1 MKTKTI
7 YIITLLLFP
16 LACKAQSVGQRIS
29 TLQQVL
35 NELYQELLPL
45 CSELITVGRLIAGFA
60 AIWYIGFRIWKH
72 LAQAEPVDFFPL
84 LRPFGIGLC
93 ILFFPAIIAMVNGVL
108 YPTVS
113 ATKNLLKNT
122 DQTIE
127 VLLDQKQQL
136 LQQTDQW
143 KMYVGVDGF
152 GDRSLWYDITLA
164 QGEQDEQPFW
174 EQLGNSLKFAFEGST
189 YRFKHSIKLWLSE
202 VLKILYYAAALCID
216 TLRIFQLLVL
226 AILGPLAFGIS
237 VFDGFH
243 NTITSWFARY
253 INVYLWLPVAHIFAC
268 IIGRIQQKMLEVDI
282 QQIATYQDTFF
293 SDTDAAYLI
302 FLTIGIVGYFTVPS
316 VANSIVQASARNTLT
331 YKLNSLAHH
340 TTQQLYTSAIALS
353 ALWGSHSSSNSEGSS
368 YGHTVKES
376 YQDSYLNDKIQNP
389 N

>member
-1 MKTKTI
+1 MIRKVV
-7 YIITLLLFP
+7 IISVLLMFPTLSQ
-16 LACKAQSVGQRIS
+16 AQSVGNRIS
-29 TLQQVL
+29 SLQQVL
-35 NELYQELLPL
+35 NELYEELLPL

-60 AIWYIGFRIWKH
+60 SIWYIGYRVWKH
-72 LAQAEPVDFFPL
+72 LSHAESIDIFPL

-93 ILFFPAIIAMVNGVL
+93 ILFFPTIITLVNGVL

-113 ATKNLLKNT
+113 ATQNLLGNT

-127 VLLDQKQQL
+127 LLLDEKQQL
-136 LQQTDQW
+136 LQQTEAW
-143 KMYVGVDGF
+143 KMYIGVGGF
-152 GDRSLWYDITLA
+152 GNRSLWYDATIPE
-164 QGEQDEQPFW
+164 GEESDEPFW
-174 EQLGNSLKFAFEGST
+174 DQLGNSIKFAMEGTT
-189 YRFKHSIKLWLSE
+189 YRFKHTIKLWLSE

-243 NTITSWFARY
+243 NTISAWFARY
-253 INVYLWLPVAHIFAC
+253 INVYLWLPVANIFGC

-282 QQIATYQDTFF
+282 IQIETYQDTFF

-302 FLTIGIVGYFTVPS
+302 FLTIGVVGYFTVPS

-331 YKLNSLAHH
+331 YKVNSLVN
-340 TTQQLYTSAIALS
+340 TTTRQLYNSALAVS
-353 ALWGSHSSSNSEGSS
+353 ALWGAHSTTHSGSS
-368 YGHTVKES
+368 TYGHTSSDS
-376 YQDSYLNDKIQNP
+376 YQDSYLKDKIQNP